1 MVTVGRRI
9 KSLREKSQ
17 LTQKD
22 LGLEFGIKKSLVC
35 MYESEERYLP
45 VDILLKYSEKFGVS
59 TDWILKG
66 TDAEGDERSQGF
78 EELTGI
84 FASIKNPLLKEVAIT
99 QLRALLKMNELK

>member
-1 MVTVGRRI
+1 MITVGRRI

-66 TDAEGDERSQGF
+66 TDAEGFLCEIR
-78 EELTGI
+78 
-84 FASIKNPLLKEVAIT
+84 
-99 QLRALLKMNELK
+99 RR